1 MKEIGKDET
10 LFNLLK
16 SDIRILDALV
26 KRINIFTIKR
36 EAHDGYDEYEE
47 LCIEVDFHDAS
58 YKGSKL
64 MLRFL
69 GIREFSFYHRYD
81 HTFRY
86 VENYTLLKHD
96 DLYYLCIDPEDEWS
110 PLISENDQDFI
121 LFESFEGYFVE
132 A

>member
-1 MKEIGKDET
+1 
-10 LFNLLK
+10 
-16 SDIRILDALV
+16 V

-36 EAHDGYDEYEE
+36 DAHDGYDEYEE
-47 LCIEVDFHDAS
+47 LCIEIDFHDAS

-69 GIREFSFYHRYD
+69 GIREFYFYHRYD
-81 HTFRY
+81 HNFRY

-96 DLYYLCIDPEDEWS
+96 DLYYLCIAPEDEWS